1 MFFSSYVK
9 DFKNVS
15 RAPCME
21 YRKVSHTPAGFSF
34 ASVKEKIKMKTYVAS
49 VGFLE
54 AFFKMACEKYQN
66 KSKSGF
72 YF

>member
-1 MFFSSYVK
+1 MFFSFISERLQNCERGK
-9 DFKNVS
+9 LHGIQKGFTHTS
-15 RAPCME
+15 RTFP
-21 YRKVSHTPAGFSF
+21 
-34 ASVKEKIKMKTYVAS
+34 SVNEKIKMKTYVAS

-66 KSKSGF
+66 KRKSGF

>member
-21 YRKVSHTPAGFSF
+21 YRKVSHTPAGLFFCFCEGKNKNEDLCCISRLF
-34 ASVKEKIKMKTYVAS
+34 GSI
-49 VGFLE
+49 FLNG
-54 AFFKMACEKYQN
+54 M
-66 KSKSGF
+66 
-72 YF
+72 